1 MLSFLVFRCHFFES
15 LHTDLLMTSL
25 IMRLA
30 IAHITYNHFR
40 YCIKRTLI
48 LGKVYECISGWH
60 GQGIDENKSDMLSEN
75 GLRRF
80 IIT

>member
-1 MLSFLVFRCHFFES
+1 MFRRHVFES

-30 IAHITYNHFR
+30 IEHITYIHFR

-48 LGKVYECISGWH
+48 LGKVYECVYWVGTGKALMKIN
-60 GQGIDENKSDMLSEN
+60 QLCYQRMD
-75 GLRRF
+75 
-80 IIT
+80 